1 MRNLTNTMLAWTPSR
16 QNYLDAFPGTY
27 GRVALVTHPWPR
39 RWGPFPY
46 AKDFGAS
53 LSSVQQASLD
63 ERKAMLDRI
72 VNKIVADGISRHHV
86 LDVIQCLEEMNGEA
100 A

>member
-1 MRNLTNTMLAWTPSR
+1 MRDLTNTMLAWTPEGCASFETEG
-16 QNYLDAFPGTY
+16 Q
-27 GRVALVTHPWPR
+27 VALISHPWPGQ
-39 RWGPFPY
+39 WGPFPY

-53 LSSVQQASLD
+53 MRSVQQASLE
-63 ERKAMLDRI
+63 ERKAMLDR
-72 VNKIVADGISRHHV
+72 VVDKIVADGVSRRSV